1 MTFRQ
6 LRDLALGAAL
16 AGVVAAGLAAP
27 SGAAAA
33 PAKGKAQVAW
43 KASSKT
49 VKAGRSATIA
59 VKTSGADRCQIQ
71 VAGRR
76 RTVKLRDDAATV
88 TFRFTTA
95 TRAKPGR
102 YRVTVRCAGTQVTRT
117 LKISRADRRA
127 ARGKLTRRIVAG
139 VIRVRVSAAKDSQ
152 GRQPARPAPAQPAP
166 QPAPAPAPAQPAPA
180 PQPVGPYSPEVTAQW
195 EVWKENT
202 ERAFLVNGAGEC
214 TEWAYRKRPDI
225 VERAERQRIADWIN
239 QGRPQPVP
247 VLDWDA
253 YKWADN
259 ARYGGMTVT
268 TTPTVGAIMVRSDY
282 PPGHV
287 AYVEEVLPD
296 GSFRVSEMHAP
307 RKGVVSERV
316 VTAAE
321 VAADRLQFIP

>member
-1 MTFRQ
+1 MTVRQ

-127 ARGKLTRRIVAG
+127 AHGKLTRRIVAG

-152 GRQPARPAPAQPAP
+152 GRQPARPAPTQPAP

-195 EVWKENT
+195 EVWKPGIE
-202 ERAFLVNGAGEC
+202 ADFLDGSGEC
-214 TEWAYRKRPDI
+214 TEYGYMKRPDI

-247 VLDWDA
+247 SLNWHA

-268 TTPTVGAIMVRSDY
+268 TTPTVGAIMVDSV
-282 PPGHV
+282 GANHV
-287 AYVEEVLPD
+287 AYVEEVFDD
-296 GSFRVSEMHAP
+296 GSFRVSEMNAP
-307 RKGVVSERV
+307 RRGVITERV
-316 VTAAE
+316 IPASHIAGQG
-321 VAADRLQFIP
+321 LQFIP